1 MKAIEVSEFGDSS
14 VLKYKEVEE
23 PVLKDDELYVSLRA
37 AAVNPVETYVRQG
50 TYAQLPS
57 LPYIPGKD
65 GAGIVK
71 SVGANVKTFKPGDRV
86 FLTVDSN
93 AQSGTYAQGISCK
106 ETEVTFLSENMSYN
120 EGAAL
125 GSSGLTALY
134 ALKQKADIKSG
145 DLLLIHGASG
155 GVGTLMLQF
164 AKLYGAKVIATAGSE
179 EGLQVLRD
187 LGADYVFN
195 HHKDGYIDEIK
206 NYGIDVIIEM
216 LANVN
221 LQNDLEVIGKQGK
234 IVIVGNRGEITINP
248 RLLMMK
254 EATVTGLL
262 LSNITADEVEEN
274 TKLLLSGLEN
284 GVKPVIDKV
293 FPLNEADKAQDYI
306 MDNRGSLGKVILSI
320 NV

>member
-106 ETEVTFLSENMSYN
+106 ETEVTFLPENMSYN

-320 NV
+320 NG